1 MARVSFIKKAK
12 TYLKAIIV
20 FLSQSSIGNAIIV
33 FRKQNGV
40 FLWYWYKIFLLL
52 SKSLTE
58 WGWGFLV
65 VTLMKLLSLNYKN

>member
-1 MARVSFIKKAK
+1 MARESFIKKAK